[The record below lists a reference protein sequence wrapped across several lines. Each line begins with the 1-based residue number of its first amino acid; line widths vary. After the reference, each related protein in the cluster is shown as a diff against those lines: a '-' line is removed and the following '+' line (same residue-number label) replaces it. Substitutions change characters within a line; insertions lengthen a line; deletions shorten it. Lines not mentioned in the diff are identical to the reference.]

1 MLPQR
6 QQYPRPALP
15 LRSLLCL
22 VRKTLRSRFAPS
34 HPAAWSAL
42 KPAVPDPPAV
52 WEFSARVRGITGQN
66 DACNFFL
73 LFLEQEIL
81 RISGSG
87 IPLAFLMAIPLFPP
101 GLVML
106 LTVLL
111 GTVCSGRI
119 SGRIFRI
126 LALALG
132 IALCPAWS
140 AALEAENA
148 SGEEMALPGPD
159 APLKGGDWRELAPG
173 LRVREYVRG
182 EAERVEF
189 VALRMDP
196 QRCEIVLCSAAFDGK
211 APRTPEQW
219 AGEYGLNAVI
229 NAGMYLPDGLTSTAY
244 MRSGEKTNNGRIAE
258 KYGSFFVS
266 SPRQPSLPDAALLDK
281 DADDWKALLPQ
292 YDVAVQNFR
301 LLGPGGVQRWPENG
315 PRHSIAAVGM
325 NGQGEIFFL
334 HCETPVS
341 VHEFVR
347 ILREESGLGLTRAMY
362 VEGGAQA
369 VLGVWT
375 PTEKIYRKGRHPAN
389 FLLGGPV
396 LPNVLGVRL
405 LQKD

>member
-106 LTVLL
+106 MKVLL

-126 LALALG
+126 LALG

-159 APLKGGDWRELAPG
+159 APLKGVSS
-173 LRVREYVRG
+173 LRGSGCANMSGERRRG
-182 EAERVEF
+182 WNSS
-189 VALRMDP
+189 
-196 QRCEIVLCSAAFDGK
+196 RCGWIRSAARLSC
-211 APRTPEQW
+211 AARP
-219 AGEYGLNAVI
+219 
-229 NAGMYLPDGLTSTAY
+229 LTGRLRAR
-244 MRSGEKTNNGRIAE
+244 RSN
-258 KYGSFFVS
+258 
-266 SPRQPSLPDAALLDK
+266 
-281 DADDWKALLPQ
+281 
-292 YDVAVQNFR
+292 
-301 LLGPGGVQRWPENG
+301 GPGNM
-315 PRHSIAAVGM
+315 A
-325 NGQGEIFFL
+325 
-334 HCETPVS
+334 
-341 VHEFVR
+341 
-347 ILREESGLGLTRAMY
+347 
-362 VEGGAQA
+362 
-369 VLGVWT
+369 
-375 PTEKIYRKGRHPAN
+375 
-389 FLLGGPV
+389 
-396 LPNVLGVRL
+396 
-405 LQKD
+405 